1 MKTAVQIIA
10 NEIVDDNLGENKL
23 NFTMDQITKVI
34 GILHKHLE
42 TEKKQII
49 DAYST
54 CCNCE
59 GTPFN
64 GEDYYASTFT
74 TNKETLK

>member
-42 TEKKQII
+42 TEKQQII
-49 DAYST
+49 EAHNKGQNVYSDVIY
-54 CCNCE
+54 NDKSK
-59 GTPFN
+59 N
-64 GEDYYASTFT
+64 YYNETFE
-74 TNKETLK
+74 KK

>member
-1 MKTAVQIIA
+1 MKTAGQLFLEWYNSYV
-10 NEIVDDNLGENKL
+10 NKNGCSPSDYDV
-23 NFTMDQITKVI
+23 NFYWS
-34 GILHKHLE
+34 GGNLE
-42 TEKKQII
+42 TEKQQII
-49 DAYST
+49 DAYQT

-64 GEDYYASTFT
+64 GEDYFNDTFNT